1 MIYEYSRNAK
11 QITIGNRDLSA
22 KELSFSAMTVKNV
35 VNGKVIK
42 NVEVRIIYA
51 DVFQCCCRCQ
61 SDFDQS
67 IVFDLMDVCQKFFE
81 ITFEVG
87 KQGTHQ
93 VCKIGRIVESNIPL
107 RSYDLRFFLFLVEI
121 MCFWADYRK
130 KHERVKNNSY
140 DVLRFHPS
148 CPT

>member
-1 MIYEYSRNAK
+1 
-11 QITIGNRDLSA
+11 
-22 KELSFSAMTVKNV
+22 MTVKNV

-51 DVFQCCCRCQ
+51 DVFQRCCRRQ

-67 IVFDLMDVCQKFFE
+67 IVFNLMDVCQEFFE

-93 VCKIGRIVESNIPL
+93 GCKIGRIVESDIPL
-107 RSYDLRFFLFLVEI
+107 RLYDLRLFMFLVEI
-121 MCFWADYRK
+121 MCFLTDYRK
-130 KHERVKNNSY
+130 KHARVKNNSY
-140 DVLRFHPS
+140 DVLRFYPS
-148 CPT
+148 NKKPIFASNDTHNQL